1 MKADCWLSPE
11 GKFYYGL
18 SHQDIAEGVVEEVY
32 GLTNDT
38 IQNEEEFLAIQN
50 PQRFLENLGWMKYMN
65 RCANGWFLDPRKSPT
80 QAQINAVFE
89 EYGDD
94 ISKMGSLY

>member
-50 PQRFLENLGWMKYMN
+50 PQRFLENL
-65 RCANGWFLDPRKSPT
+65 
-80 QAQINAVFE
+80 
-89 EYGDD
+89 
-94 ISKMGSLY
+94 